1 MRQLQPQTAQ
11 CTQVLTSQEYIRE
24 MEKENEK
31 EKTKKGTG
39 GNERKEPRRKP
50 LKRRVRA
57 GEWENS
63 KDVSC

>member
-1 MRQLQPQTAQ
+1 
-11 CTQVLTSQEYIRE
+11 

-31 EKTKKGTG
+31 EKTRKGTG

-57 GEWENS
+57 ENGRTARM
-63 KDVSC
+63 